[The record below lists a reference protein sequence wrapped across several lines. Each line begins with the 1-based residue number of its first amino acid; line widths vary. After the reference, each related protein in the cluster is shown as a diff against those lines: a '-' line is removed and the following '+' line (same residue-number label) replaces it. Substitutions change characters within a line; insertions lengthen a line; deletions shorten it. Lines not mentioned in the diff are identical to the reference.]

1 MLYNLKKEVQLFNDK
16 FDTKITDIPN
26 LKFLDFIEEG
36 VEVKANTTEMNGTDG
51 VLMGPTTFGPFN
63 LILNFSFVGTD
74 IKDYELL
81 LQKLRSLLF
90 QRDPYFIWHS
100 MMPGKKY
107 AVYCE
112 ENAIERKTPTFGV
125 FSIKFSVFKGY
136 SESLKETD
144 QFSLSSGDWQLEA
157 GVLSDDEIKYT
168 HDTKDF
174 KIYNGSSDTINPLL
188 RHQFKLLINIDAPKG
203 FKIINHTTHEILKDG
218 KETNVFEYKKPI
230 TYNETITLSGVH
242 PIKDQKRI
250 GIDTNWGWLTLAPG
264 FNHIKIT
271 GVSIKNVTTKW
282 IFPFI
287 YR

>member
-1 MLYNLKKEVQLFNDK
+1 MQLFNDK

-144 QFSLSSGDWQLEA
+144 QFSLSSGDWQFEA
-157 GVLSDDEIKYT
+157 VARADNSIKYT
-168 HDTKDF
+168 HTSDYFD
-174 KIYNGSSDTINPLL
+174 IYNGSSDTIDPLL
-188 RHQFKLLINIDAPKG
+188 RHKLQIQIKANAPNG
-203 FKIINHTTHEILKDG
+203 ITIRNLTTEDKF
-218 KETNVFEYKKPI
+218 VYKKPL
-230 TYNETITLSGVH
+230 TPSKTLTIQGVH
-242 PIKDQKRI
+242 PLLDDNRV
-250 GIDTNWGWLTLAPG
+250 GIDTNWQWITLAPG
-264 FNHIKIT
+264 YNTIKIEDD
-271 GVSIKNVTTKW
+271 SIISVETKW
-282 IFPFI
+282 SFNFI